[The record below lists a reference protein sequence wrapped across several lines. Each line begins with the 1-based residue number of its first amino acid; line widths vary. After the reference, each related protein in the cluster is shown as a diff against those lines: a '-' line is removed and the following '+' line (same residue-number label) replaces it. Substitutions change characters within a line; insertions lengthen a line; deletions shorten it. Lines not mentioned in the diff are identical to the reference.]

1 MVRKSRK
8 NIKKTR
14 KKIKKK
20 RKNRKK
26 TRKITKSKDIIQSAD
41 IYLEFC
47 NFFKKLKVKN
57 KKK

>member
-14 KKIKKK
+14 KKKKK
-20 RKNRKK
+20 RRNRKK
-26 TRKITKSKDIIQSAD
+26 TRKTKKGKDIIQSAD

-47 NFFKKLKVKN
+47 NFLKKLKVKN

>member
-14 KKIKKK
+14 KKRRK

-26 TRKITKSKDIIQSAD
+26 TRKTKKGKDIIQSAN

-47 NFFKKLKVKN
+47 NFLKKLKVKN